1 MVELSLTEKCIL
13 LHMVTANTF
22 YGQYNIYKWNRIIFY
37 HMHFMQ
43 AASKFN
49 ISDCWQQYVEQYSHI
64 KSWTGT
70 MLKIVRHMP
79 QGFQ

>member
-22 YGQYNIYKWNRIIFY
+22 YGQYNIYKWNRIISY
-37 HMHFMQ
+37 HMHLMQ

-49 ISDCWQQYVEQYSHI
+49 ISDC
-64 KSWTGT
+64 
-70 MLKIVRHMP
+70 
-79 QGFQ
+79 